1 MTCEMQDEVNWL
13 SYVPT
18 LPHSET
24 TAILITGD
32 MVRH

>member
-1 MTCEMQDEVNWL
+1 MTCEMQDEVDWL
-13 SYVPT
+13 SDVPK

-32 MVRH
+32 MVSH

>member
-1 MTCEMQDEVNWL
+1 MQDEVNWL
-13 SYVPT
+13 SYVST
-18 LPHSET
+18 LPYSET